1 MNKDEMM
8 KIELTLCEAFFLAR
22 LLVSQIEEK
31 NKYIVSLGSEIASVE
46 EMQMLNTDLEKTMRL
61 YEKIIKEMNKAVK
74 ENEQRRNENDRSKRI
89 RND

>member
-46 EMQMLNTDLEKTMRL
+46 EMQILNTDLEKTMRL

-74 ENEQRRNENDRSKRI
+74 ENEQRRNEND
-89 RND
+89 

>member
-74 ENEQRRNENDRSKRI
+74 ENEQRRNI
-89 RND
+89 

>member
-8 KIELTLCEAFFLAR
+8 KIELTLFEAFFLAR
-22 LLVSQIEEK
+22 LLLSQLEEK

-46 EMQMLNTDLEKTMRL
+46 EMQMLNTDLEKTRRL

-74 ENEQRRNENDRSKRI
+74 DDE
-89 RND
+89 

>member
-1 MNKDEMM
+1 MNKDGMM

-31 NKYIVSLGSEIASVE
+31 KKYIVSLGSEIASVE
-46 EMQMLNTDLEKTMRL
+46 GMQILNTDLEKTMML

-74 ENEQRRNENDRSKRI
+74 EI
-89 RND
+89 